1 MKSLLKSVLNPLIK
15 KLASTHHL
23 AKLLIAIIAVILS
36 APSAHAQAAYRFQ
49 GTQVRVTVPVSSTNS
64 TSFTNQI
71 SFVNGATNAD
81 LTVTGLPVGAE
92 AVLTDAASNV
102 VSSITGSA
110 TITVTLLTTNIPSGQ
125 YLFNLNASGLDTN
138 GLPVTNSM
146 PYVLQSAVIW
156 KGAGNGVYGT
166 SNNWA
171 TATNWQGGVAPSPT
185 DNVVFWDPG
194 AQTNGAFTS
203 GVAYTNVGIDANVT
217 VSSLRFAQAGQD
229 AAKDLYHTI
238 RIATN
243 VTLSVTGTNG
253 FSLLRDTIGD
263 FGLTTRLMG
272 VNFSGAGGALLVSN
286 AVANFG
292 VLLGASE
299 FPTLSISNL
308 GTFSTYVSRIGIA
321 DYSIYPYYREL
332 NAAFNG
338 GRGADNYTGYPRRMW
353 ANFYM
358 ARTNYINA
366 SYIDPNNYTN
376 EFTRGYGFTLQNNEQ
391 AGNGSSVNTY
401 FNLGIS
407 NRFNVDGVCIV
418 GSSSASGNTGGAK
431 FGTNRMSSAYFR
443 GTNGGRMSVFTIAD
457 DGGTNQAISNVK
469 ATVDFS
475 GLTNYVD
482 ILADRLFIAR
492 DRTLIASNQTPN
504 VQGDLTIGYGNVDV
518 NTVVLGYQEHSN
530 KVDWTTIGGAQ
541 PYLNYCQGRLVLTNG
556 GVGSGATFRV
566 NGNLTLGF
574 TADINPVGSAQQYNT
589 YGRITVYSNATLQ
602 ASNIICDGGL
612 NYYDGSGRNNTITI
626 NQGGNLIVTNAI
638 GSYNLGANA
647 LSPVPFGAADPK
659 GMLLDTLTLSAGKLS
674 VFVDPS
680 RTNVYLRTL
689 STPGLT
695 PSIIKVMALT
705 GVTSYPATIPI
716 ISYQNTPAP
725 FLNADVTA
733 LSGTYYGYVLNN
745 TANKTIDLYITTNA
759 PNNLIWTGATDN
771 NWDTTTLNWK
781 TASGGIATNFTLGD
795 IVRFDDSSSVT
806 NITVVGSVVPSQTG
820 VGVTISNNAAP
831 YAFSTGSA
839 GVIAGT
845 AQIEKSGTNVLQ
857 FDVVEQG
864 PITIK
869 DGTVYVGSSGG
880 FGSTTLYTNLVLNF
894 GGTINGGL
902 TSTGMVTL
910 LAGSTLNGPLSLQGG
925 YLQNGG
931 TINVPQASSLT
942 VGTGVNITNQYG
954 ATINYGT
961 TGVSA
966 GGDWNV
972 PIGSFLA
979 NLGTINLWQNRIL
992 VTGTLFGNGL
1002 INNPNGG
1009 GRGTSGSV
1017 GYVRVQGGGVITAG
1031 TNLNNQVDTM
1041 NMYTRFDW
1049 NNDPTAAGNGFLPG
1063 VLRVD
1068 VDFSNAQTN
1077 DLINCDW
1084 WNNDTGTILMT
1095 NINPGAGAFANG
1107 QSFQILKNSSGNP
1120 TNYIDNPGFCPNIQ
1134 PLIPGAGLVWNV
1146 TNFNVY
1152 GSIGITTNTMVWDG
1166 TSTAAWVT
1174 NSPGVTSWKTS
1185 LSFQDAQGAL
1195 FDDTATG
1202 STNVTLSGILAP
1214 AGITGQPISN
1224 NASIFPGVVIAN
1236 STKNYVLAGTGSIAG
1251 PTSLYKTGSGSATLL
1266 TSNYFSGNI
1275 YLQGGSLVVS
1285 NWGALAD
1292 IKSLGAAGSGA
1303 MKNQLEFS
1311 GGTLNYVGLT
1321 NVNLPNYTVFNAPGG
1336 TINVAS
1342 TTNTLRLTRA
1352 QVGVGTLT
1360 KTGPGILQM
1369 DQNNAVY
1376 STGGA
1381 AGPAHTGGV
1390 TVNGGFLRLG
1400 VSSGVGSGV
1409 LTLNGGGLLTTNV
1422 NISFTNSINV
1432 AAASTFVVQSGSTNT
1447 LTGPVSGSAALT
1459 FTNTSAATFIFAGDL
1474 SNYSGTLS
1482 FGSTSGNYQ
1491 FNTATN
1497 LNPCLGSALASFNLG
1512 TGSAT
1517 LSNLNGGGLVYSL
1530 GSLAGGASTILGGR
1544 STNSA
1549 SITGTTYSIGANG
1562 ADSTFSGKIADGYTP
1577 DVVSVV
1583 KVGAGK
1589 LLLNGISTHTG
1600 STTVSNGVL
1609 GGTGSIASPL
1619 TVASGGTLSPG
1630 VTIGSL
1636 TVSNSLTL
1644 NGTTLMELNQSNPG
1658 QTNDLLVVT
1667 GTLTGGGALVV
1678 TNVGSSLTNGAKF
1691 KLFSKAVSGFSSTT
1705 LPTGGSGYVWNNTL
1719 STDGFI
1725 TLVSGGAVTT
1735 TPVSMSSSF
1744 SGGSLTLSWPAD
1756 HIGWSLQVQTNT
1768 LSVGI
1773 STNWVVVPGSTT
1785 NTSMVIPIDSGNG
1798 SVFYRLVTP

>member
-1 MKSLLKSVLNPLIK
+1 MKSLLKSALNPLLK
-15 KLASTHHL
+15 KLASTHHP
-23 AKLLIAIIAVILS
+23 ANLLIAIIAVILA
-36 APSAHAQAAYRFQ
+36 APSAQAQASYRFQ

-81 LTVTGLPVGAE
+81 LAVTGLPIGAA

-185 DNVVFWDPG
+185 DNVVFSDPG
-194 AQTNGAFTS
+194 AQTNGAFSS

-238 RIATN
+238 RIAPN

-286 AVANFG
+286 AAANFG
-292 VLLGASE
+292 VLLGSSE

-431 FGTNRMSSAYFR
+431 FGTNRFSSAYFR

-482 ILADRLFIAR
+482 ILADRLYIAR

-589 YGRITVYSNATLQ
+589 YGRITIQTNATLQ
-602 ASNIICDGGL
+602 VSNIICDGGL
-612 NYYDGSGRNNTITI
+612 NYYDSSQRRNEIII
-626 NQGGNLIVTNAI
+626 NQGGNLIVSNAV
-638 GSYNLGANA
+638 GFYNLGANDF
-647 LSPVPFGAADPK
+647 SAANPK

-674 VFVDPS
+674 VFVNPA
-680 RTNVYLRTL
+680 RTNVNLRTL
-689 STPGLT
+689 ATPGLT

-716 ISYQNTPAP
+716 ISYQNTPSP

-745 TANKTIDLYITTNA
+745 AANKTVDLYITTNT
-759 PNNLIWTGATDN
+759 PNNLIWTGNMDG

-781 TASGGIATNFTLGD
+781 MAVGGAPTNFSLGD
-795 IVRFDDSSSVT
+795 SVTFDDSSSQT
-806 NITVVGSVVPSQTG
+806 NINVVGSMVPSQTG
-820 VGVTISNNAAP
+820 NGVTITNNANR
-831 YAFSTGSA
+831 YTFTG

-845 AQIEKSGTNVLQ
+845 AKIVKYGTNTLQ
-857 FDVVEQG
+857 MDATEQG
-864 PITIK
+864 PIA
-869 DGTVYVGSSGG
+869 VYFGNIQAGG
-880 FGSTTLYTNLVLNF
+880 GLGNTTLGSNVVLTLS
-894 GGTINGGL
+894 GTINGGL
-902 TSTGMVTL
+902 TSTGMVYIANGGVVNGPVSIQGGFIENSGAINTTVNQTITM
-910 LAGSTLNGPLSLQGG
+910 LAGTTVTNKTGGVISLGEGIGNGSYWTIPNGSTLANFGTVQMYQYRLGLEGLLFGTGTIQNMNNGGNDTSGNPCLVRVSNGGVLSPGLTPSGSIGVMNLYCRLDFNSDPANVASGGG
-925 YLQNGG
+925 YGSLRVEVDFSQSPSNDVINCDRWNNGTGYLLMTNISTNGITFASGQTFQVFNQTGGNLYNYVDTAGFTPTIVPYVPVPGLQWGVTNFNQYGTVTVGKTPMIWSGQSSTSWMTNGTTGAWQNSAVFSDNQGAYFDDSASGGVSVVLTTDVAPSGYSVQITTNIVTGVSTNVVTTTNNPSYQPGIVVSNSIKNYVISGSGTIKGITGLYKTGPGTLTMMASNTATGTIIVDGGTLAITNPMGGGG
-931 TINVPQASSLT
+931 TINS
-942 VGTGVNITNQYG
+942 I
-954 ATINYGT
+954 
-961 TGVSA
+961 
-966 GGDWNV
+966 
-972 PIGSFLA
+972 
-979 NLGTINLWQNRIL
+979 
-992 VTGTLFGNGL
+992 
-1002 INNPNGG
+1002 
-1009 GRGTSGSV
+1009 GTSGS
-1017 GYVRVQGGGVITAG
+1017 
-1031 TNLNNQVDTM
+1031 
-1041 NMYTRFDW
+1041 
-1049 NNDPTAAGNGFLPG
+1049 
-1063 VLRVD
+1063 
-1068 VDFSNAQTN
+1068 
-1077 DLINCDW
+1077 
-1084 WNNDTGTILMT
+1084 
-1095 NINPGAGAFANG
+1095 G
-1107 QSFQILKNSSGNP
+1107 QLK
-1120 TNYIDNPGFCPNIQ
+1120 
-1134 PLIPGAGLVWNV
+1134 
-1146 TNFNVY
+1146 
-1152 GSIGITTNTMVWDG
+1152 
-1166 TSTAAWVT
+1166 
-1174 NSPGVTSWKTS
+1174 
-1185 LSFQDAQGAL
+1185 
-1195 FDDTATG
+1195 
-1202 STNVTLSGILAP
+1202 GIL
-1214 AGITGQPISN
+1214 I
-1224 NASIFPGVVIAN
+1224 
-1236 STKNYVLAGTGSIAG
+1236 LD
-1251 PTSLYKTGSGSATLL
+1251 
-1266 TSNYFSGNI
+1266 
-1275 YLQGGSLVVS
+1275 GGC
-1285 NWGALAD
+1285 
-1292 IKSLGAAGSGA
+1292 
-1303 MKNQLEFS
+1303 
-1311 GGTLNYVGLT
+1311 LNYVGLT
-1321 NVNLPNYTVFNAPGG
+1321 NVTLNSVPVYNPGG
-1336 TINVAS
+1336 AQIGVAS
-1342 TTNTLRLTRA
+1342 ATNSMTLGKIASGSGTLKKTGLGTLVLNQANELNTGNVTVSEGTLRLLA
-1352 QVGVGTLT
+1352 GNAIGT
-1360 KTGPGILQM
+1360 
-1369 DQNNAVY
+1369 
-1376 STGGA
+1376 
-1381 AGPAHTGGV
+1381 
-1390 TVNGGFLRLG
+1390 
-1400 VSSGVGSGV
+1400 GS
-1409 LTLNGGGLLTTNV
+1409 LTLSNNTTLETTNINLVFTNQLNVPSGSVGLNFQLGSANIFSGPWIGGGSVTFTNNNPIV
-1422 NISFTNSINV
+1422 FNNDISAFSGAISF
-1432 AAASTFVVQSGSTNT
+1432 G
-1447 LTGPVSGSAALT
+1447 SGSA
-1459 FTNTSAATFIFAGDL
+1459 
-1474 SNYSGTLS
+1474 
-1482 FGSTSGNYQ
+1482 NYQ
-1491 FNTATN
+1491 FNNATN
-1497 LNPCLGSALASFNLG
+1497 KNPCLGSALASFDLG
-1512 TGSAT
+1512 TGSTT
-1517 LSNLNGGGLVYSL
+1517 LSNMNGSNLVYNL

-1549 SITGTTYSIGANG
+1549 SVTGTIYSIGANG
-1562 ADSTFSGKIADGYTP
+1562 ANSTFSGKIADGYTP

-1589 LLLNGISTHTG
+1589 LLLNGISTYTG
-1600 STTVSNGVL
+1600 STTVSNGIL
-1609 GGTGSIASPL
+1609 GGTGTIASPL

-1630 VTIGSL
+1630 VTIGTF

-1644 NGTTLMELNQSNPG
+1644 NGKTLIELNQSNPG

-1678 TNVGSSLTNGAKF
+1678 TNIGSSLTNGAKF

-1719 STDGFI
+1719 STDGSI
-1725 TLVSGGAVTT
+1725 ALVSGGVVNT
-1735 TPVSMSSSF
+1735 TPVSMSSSV
-1744 SGGSLTLSWPAD
+1744 SGGSLTLTWPAD